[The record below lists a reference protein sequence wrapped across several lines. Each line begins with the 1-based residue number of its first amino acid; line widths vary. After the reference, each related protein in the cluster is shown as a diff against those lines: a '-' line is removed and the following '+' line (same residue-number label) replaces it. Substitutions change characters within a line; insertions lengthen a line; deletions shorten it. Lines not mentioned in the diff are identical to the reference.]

1 MARVMV
7 ERRFDEAESFE
18 EVQARED
25 SFASCAQ
32 QHQVTFVRSYFSKD
46 GKRMIS
52 EYEAPNAEAV
62 REVQQTASMPF
73 DRIWTAAV
81 FDWEAG

>member
-7 ERRFDEAESFE
+7 ERSFDEAESFE
-18 EVQARED
+18 ELQARED
-25 SFASCAQ
+25 SFSSCAEE
-32 QHQVTFVRSYFSKD
+32 HQVAFIRSYFSND

-52 EYEAPNAEAV
+52 EYEAPSAKAV